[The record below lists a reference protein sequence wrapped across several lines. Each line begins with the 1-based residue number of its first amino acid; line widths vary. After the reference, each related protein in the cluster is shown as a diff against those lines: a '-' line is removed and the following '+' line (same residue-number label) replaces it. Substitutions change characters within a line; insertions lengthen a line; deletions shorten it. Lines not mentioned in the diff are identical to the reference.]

1 MTNPSSSRVDVAVVQ
16 GFERMHVGSA
26 HAAYHMFNTDQGA
39 HAYATTCTYQVKA
52 LADSVLNTSG
62 SGLIWSSNKIRGTIN
77 LFALPRPTEVN
88 HDSIWTRIDD
98 FMWDS
103 NWRDRGAA
111 RWFKRKQAQP
121 RFLFLLLPCKEKIG
135 HVSSRNFAW
144 NFLSLKSIGWGPPER
159 NMARKIK
166 LARKSNPRCKRIGLV
181 YFIVLIYFLFQLVC
195 VREGLGQV

>member
-121 RFLFLLLPCKEKIG
+121 RFLFLLLPCKE
-135 HVSSRNFAW
+135 
-144 NFLSLKSIGWGPPER
+144 
-159 NMARKIK
+159 
-166 LARKSNPRCKRIGLV
+166 
-181 YFIVLIYFLFQLVC
+181 
-195 VREGLGQV
+195 